1 MAGAVLVGC
10 VTPPSGSTTFESTS
24 GALLQAGNVTLT
36 VPLPPGSPMSTV
48 ALGAN
53 GTLLI
58 GGNDQVSEE
67 GSPGTLPTIANA
79 GTGMT
84 STTQTGDVLAANLW
98 SVGGVFLAT
107 GTTVAG
113 SVTTAGTLTEQTGVT
128 VGGPISQQA
137 PLTPSA
143 TTISVAFPASSNNVT
158 LQPGASASLP
168 PGAYASVTVNSRA
181 TLTLSSGTYYLDSLD
196 IEPQG
201 VVALTGSGPFV
212 INVRTSLTAKG
223 QVTVPGVSPP
233 PTFVLVDAGSADV
246 FLQAEF
252 DGTLIAPNAN
262 ITLAAIGSASYHGA
276 FFGKSLTLQAGVQVQ
291 HRAAGIGNVTPVAE
305 CKISQSNGTFEAVF
319 GYNASSLIGN
329 VNVPLGPN
337 NTFTP
342 SPATRGQPTTFLPGR
357 QHAQFMVPFNGLA
370 LTWTLDGTRTTASV
384 ALPECTPACV
394 QNLVTPGAPQ
404 ITTPLSTPAPP
415 LSQDESRAMRDS
427 FRWQDT
433 LPVPETFSDGT
444 PHIYYGQIYVNSPET
459 VQALDYLRINY
470 ANSPLFEQEMEAY
483 EAQGIK
489 NYFMEPFDG
498 AGQFAYAFIPGAVY
512 NAIRAAA
519 LDPTTPEEIVRA
531 FPVRPIPTSDLG
543 LAPQQPCGLQP
554 ITQCVAKAANGSL
567 RAVFSYNNPEDHP
580 LTIPVGPA
588 NQITGG
594 PAGAVAPEAF
604 NTGAHTAVFAIA
616 IPAGQTVTWTLNG
629 QSASANA
636 ATALCSSTIVAE
648 IGVDS
653 FKPFPAPAT
662 PSCRYATPAEAQFPK
677 SSLPPAAR
685 ANTCVSVAYNY
696 LGTVGFQWRGTDSD
710 ADDPA
715 YQAAAAAFAVGD
727 SSSSGAAV
735 TPVSTSGPT
744 GSTTTV
750 RSALFGKLFRKAIQ
764 AVGNTVNSVV
774 DAGRRGL
781 RAVAG
786 VFVGSTNVNV
796 TINPLLTDTAFNPGT
811 EKQAWGSRF
820 GQPIS
825 LTGLEIRAN
834 QSVFLSV
841 ANLDSN
847 NHAQVK
853 VLNHLGNA
861 RICLKLTSGAG
872 FVTGGFLPDDA
883 CPGVTVSPSNPTVT
897 ISEQFDELNVMAQLT
912 DGQSYMRNVAGFSN
926 SGAEVIVGAAA
937 DLIGD
942 IQGISNSMN
951 KNRAFTPCLGFSWAN
966 EVEVYLALITA
977 DATQDTFSYVDKKVQ
992 SGALAFLRKA
1002 SADLQTALTQQAQ
1015 LAQLAAQFAGTT
1027 LGNQIAAAKAAVDT
1041 AVSQLQSA
1049 QTAATLL
1056 SQNADDFANAAG
1068 TAARA
1073 VVGNSSTVNAAT
1085 SVVQQTMND
1094 VNGLI
1099 PSTQAALQTA
1109 TSDLAS
1115 AATAMDTLVA
1125 QAAGSAVSAQII
1137 AVRDAIHSV
1146 SDDVTSIV
1154 AGNLA
1159 VVSAAI
1165 SAGVVEG
1172 AVQLIGGVI
1181 AEVFEF
1187 VAGGDILLPAAG
1199 GDRHNL
1205 IDRGIVTH
1213 EYGHFTLCNL
1223 LDSVAP
1229 LSFAAAYD
1237 DAAVEGLVS
1246 GQSVSATGAVLNEG
1260 FADLLISQAV
1270 GGTNYGSPISPQTV
1284 RTGFVNYCL
1293 ASDTDCIEHN
1303 TTNQDVSNS
1312 NDFHV
1317 AVLRA
1322 TSTFDDAFD
1331 GVVLGNN
1338 PMNGN
1343 EWAQPNGSSPLLSI
1357 AAAGGSDAKDELVN
1371 LTGLGYRD
1379 WISHAMNRGTLLRED
1394 NMFGGLSD
1402 AMIDQG
1408 YNYCERCQVFWLHN
1422 TDPTNTFNGSCPAAW
1437 VGSAPTYDANGA
1449 TGTLSCTFQCPN
1461 GSPQGSVCCPAGTT
1475 PDAATAVCDPP
1486 CPTGQHFDPVQLTC
1500 VNNIHVG

>member
-1 MAGAVLVGC
+1 MASC
-10 VTPPSGSTTFESTS
+10 VTPPSSSVSTESTS

-36 VPLPPGSPMSTV
+36 VPLPPGSPMSSV
-48 ALGAN
+48 AVGAN

-58 GGNDQVSEE
+58 GSNDQIAEE
-67 GSPGTLPTIANA
+67 GSPGTLPMISNA

-84 STTQTGDVLAANLW
+84 STSQTAVGLTANLW

-128 VGGPISQQA
+128 VGGTISQKA
-137 PLTPSA
+137 SLTPSA
-143 TTISVAFPASSNNVT
+143 TTLSVTFPASNTNVT
-158 LQPGASASLP
+158 LQPGASTSVA

-181 TLTLSSGTYYLDSLD
+181 TLTLSSGTYYIDSLD
-196 IEPQG
+196 VEPQG
-201 VVALTGSGPFV
+201 VIALTGSGPFV
-212 INVRTSLTAKG
+212 INVRTSFMAKG
-223 QVTVPGVSPP
+223 QVTVPALSPA
-233 PTFVLVDAGSADV
+233 PTFILVDAGSADV
-246 FLQAEF
+246 FLQTEF

-262 ITLAAIGSASYHGA
+262 VTLAAIGSASYHGA
-276 FFGKSLTLQAGVQVQ
+276 FFGKSITLQAGVQIS
-291 HRAAGIGNVTPVAE
+291 HRAVGIGNVTPVAE
-305 CKISQSNGTFEAVF
+305 CKISQPNGTFEAVF
-319 GYNASSLIGN
+319 GYNASSLLGSVSIPIGT
-329 VNVPLGPN
+329 N

-342 SPATRGQPTTFLPGR
+342 SPATRGQPTTFLAGR

-370 LTWTLDGTRTTASV
+370 LTWALDGARTTASV

-394 QNLVTPGAPQ
+394 QNLVTPGMPQ
-404 ITTPLSTPAPP
+404 ITKPLTTPAPP
-415 LSQDESRAMRDS
+415 LSPDESRAMRDS
-427 FRWQDT
+427 FRWADT

-483 EAQGIK
+483 EAQGIQ
-489 NYFMEPFDG
+489 NYFMEPYDG

-519 LDPTTPEEIVRA
+519 LDPNTPEEIVRA
-531 FPVRPIPTSDLG
+531 FPVRPIPSSDLG
-543 LAPQQPCGLQP
+543 LAPQQACGLQP

-580 LTIPVGPA
+580 VTIPVGSA

-594 PAGAVAPEAF
+594 PAGTVAPEAF
-604 NTGAHTAVFAIA
+604 NTGSHTAVFAVA
-616 IPAGQTVTWTLNG
+616 IPSGGTVTWTLNG
-629 QSASANA
+629 QSVSASA
-636 ATALCSSTIVAE
+636 ATAVCSSTIVAE
-648 IGVDS
+648 IGVDN

-662 PSCRYATPAEAQFPK
+662 PSCRYATPSEAQFPN
-677 SSLPPAAR
+677 SSLPPGAR

-696 LGTVGFQWRGTDSD
+696 LGALGFQWRGTDSD

-715 YQAAAAAFAVGD
+715 YQAAAAALALGD
-727 SSSSGAAV
+727 SSSSSAAI
-735 TPVSTSGPT
+735 TPAFTSGPS
-744 GSTTTV
+744 GSTTTI
-750 RSALFGKLFRKAIQ
+750 RSALFGKLFRKVIQ

-781 RAVAG
+781 RAVTG

-796 TINPLLTDTAFNPGT
+796 TINPRLTDSAFNPDT
-811 EKQAWGSRF
+811 EKQAWGERF

-825 LTGLEIRAN
+825 LAGLQIRAN

-841 ANLDSN
+841 ANLDAN

-853 VLNHLGNA
+853 VLNHVGNA
-861 RICLKLTSGAG
+861 RICFKMTSGAG
-872 FVTGGFLPDDA
+872 FITSGFLPDDA
-883 CPGVTVSPSNPTVT
+883 CPGNSVSPSNPTVT
-897 ISEQFDELNVMAQLT
+897 LNEQVDELNVMAQLT
-912 DGQSYMRNVAGFSN
+912 DGHNYVSNIGGFN
-926 SGAEVIVGAAA
+926 NAGAEVIVGEAA
-937 DLIGD
+937 DIIGK
-942 IQGISNSMN
+942 IQGVSNSAN

-966 EVEVYLALITA
+966 EVEVYLELITA
-977 DATQDTFSYVDKKVQ
+977 DATADTFSYVDKKVQ
-992 SGALAFLRKA
+992 SASLGFLRKA
-1002 SADLQTALTQQAQ
+1002 SADLQTALTGQAQ
-1015 LAQLAAQFAGTT
+1015 LAQLVAQFAGTA
-1027 LGNQIAAAKAAVDT
+1027 LGAQIAAAKSAVDS

-1056 SQNADDFANAAG
+1056 SQDADDFANSAG

-1073 VVGNSSTVNAAT
+1073 VVGNSPTVGAAT
-1085 SVVQQTMND
+1085 AVVQQTMNN

-1099 PSTQAALQTA
+1099 PSTQAALQMA
-1109 TSDLAS
+1109 TSALAS
-1115 AATAMDTLVA
+1115 AATAMDTLVT
-1125 QAAGSAVSAQII
+1125 QAAGNAVAAQII

-1146 SDDVTSIV
+1146 SDDVTSVV

-1165 SAGVVEG
+1165 AAGVVEG
-1172 AVQLIGGVI
+1172 VVQLIGSVV

-1187 VAGGDILLPAAG
+1187 VAGGDMLLPAAG

-1205 IDRGIVTH
+1205 LDRGIVTH

-1223 LDSVAP
+1223 LDNVAP

-1260 FADLLISQAV
+1260 FADLLISQVV
-1270 GGTNYGSPISPQTV
+1270 GGTNYGSPVSSQTV
-1284 RTGFVNYCL
+1284 HTNFVNYCL

-1303 TTNQDVSNS
+1303 TTNQDVTNS

-1331 GVVLGNN
+1331 GAVLGDT

-1343 EWAQPNGSSPLLSI
+1343 EWAQPNSPTNALMSI
-1357 AAAGGSDAKDELVN
+1357 APHPGSDAKDELVS

-1394 NMFGGLSD
+1394 NVFGGLSD

-1408 YNYCERCQVFWLHN
+1408 YDYCARCQVFYLHN
-1422 TDPTNTFNGSCPAAW
+1422 TDPTNTLNGSCPAAW
-1437 VGSAPTYDANGA
+1437 VGPAPMYNANGA
-1449 TGTLSCTFQCPN
+1449 TGTLSCIFQCPA
-1461 GSPQGSVCCPAGTT
+1461 GSPQGSVCCPNGTM
-1475 PDAATAVCDPP
+1475 PNAATAVCDPP
-1486 CPTGQHFDPVQLTC
+1486 CPPGTTFDPTQLGC
-1500 VNNIHVG
+1500 VDDIHLG